1 MLVFDAFGSA
11 RGRKKRL
18 GPAAS
23 QAPAVLVIGELNVDI
38 IAAGLAGPPQ
48 LGKELEAK
56 SFEVVLGS
64 ASAIFASGLA
74 RLGHRVAF
82 VSKVGADSFGQLCR
96 ERLAALGVDTD
107 WVRVAHGSTTGVTL
121 CLSTKADRAQ
131 VTYPG
136 AIAELGAGD
145 VPRNAFRGFSHL
157 HLSCFALQKRL
168 RPAFAQLFAQARRG
182 GLTTSFDPNA
192 SLTGPMRQRA
202 LRVLPQVDLLFL
214 NEQEAAEL
222 TGEKSARAAAQQ
234 LSQRAGR
241 VIIKLG
247 RRGALSARDG
257 KIVSIPGRRVRVVD
271 TTGAG
276 DSFAA
281 GYVTAFLSGGSDL
294 DCLAHGNACGAL
306 STRAVGGTAAQ
317 PDRRELSR
325 FLAAPGRKSAR

>member
-1 MLVFDAFGSA
+1 MLVFDAFGA
-11 RGRKKRL
+11 RAGRKKR
-18 GPAAS
+18 PAT

-38 IAAGLAGPPQ
+38 IAAGLVEPPQ
-48 LGKELEAK
+48 LGKEIEAK
-56 SFEVVLGS
+56 SLEVVLGS

-82 VSKVGADSFGQLCR
+82 VSKVGADSFGELCR
-96 ERLAALGVDTD
+96 ERLAGLGVDTG
-107 WVRVAHGSTTGVTL
+107 WVRVEPGSATGVTV

-136 AIAELGAGD
+136 AIAELGPRD
-145 VPRNAFRGFSHL
+145 VPRGAFDGFRHL

-168 RPAFAQLFAQARRG
+168 RPAFSQLFAQARRR
-182 GLTTSFDPNA
+182 GLTTSFDPNS
-192 SLTGPMRQRA
+192 SLIGGLRQQA
-202 LRVLPQVDLLFL
+202 LRVLPHVDLLFL

-222 TGEKSARAAAQQ
+222 TGGKSARAAAQQ

-241 VIIKLG
+241 VIVKLG
-247 RRGALSARDG
+247 RKGALSARDG
-257 KIVSIPGRRVRVVD
+257 KVASVPGRKVQVVD

-281 GYVTAFLSGGSDL
+281 GYVTAFLGGGSEL

-306 STRAVGGTAAQ
+306 STRGVGGTAAQ
-317 PDRRELSR
+317 AERRELAR
-325 FLAAPGRKSAR
+325 FLTKEPPKSVR